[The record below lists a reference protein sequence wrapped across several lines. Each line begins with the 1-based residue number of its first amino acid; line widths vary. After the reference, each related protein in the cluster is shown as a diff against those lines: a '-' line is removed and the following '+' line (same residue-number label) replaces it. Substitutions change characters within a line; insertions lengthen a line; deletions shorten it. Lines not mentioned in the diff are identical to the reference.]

1 MNNNNLKSTTLASKD
16 SLKRDRGDSSTQS
29 LALIPLPDRVNQPAQ
44 QRSIARIYVEQAKLY
59 FQEQNWRM
67 AIDACKNALES
78 DSKTVEAY
86 KILGNILK
94 LKGRNA
100 EALGVYA
107 RALTIDP
114 NCAAIYANLGSFYA
128 EQRNWQRAVEH
139 YQQAVILDPNLAG
152 AYRSLA
158 QIWEELGDSVRA
170 LECFCQAVNLEPE
183 VLTSEE
189 YFNFGREL
197 YQQGKVKEASIF
209 YTHGVKLNPKAK
221 SELAQL
227 VKMLEELKEWQQ
239 VVVYYHQ
246 LISLKDDSH
255 RPKTEDGKPIA
266 KLLAHSKVKSKRKAK
281 NLPSSVKPRQ
291 VKAILPS
298 SDSVPRLLPN
308 SSDSKSSKSQEAQ
321 SSQGTVSLTIVKDS
335 FKESQT
341 STVEVA
347 QMQGDRQPTA
357 TSWNNLGSVY
367 AQKQQWLKAISCYQE
382 ALELDPKLAKIYRN
396 LARVYNKTGEP
407 RKAYLNCYKAY
418 TLEPEKVKAA
428 EYFNLAKH
436 LLQQSETK
444 IAIACLQRTVELQPD
459 FKRAYLILGKLFEKA
474 GKIEQAKSY
483 YSKLN
488 SDRSSNIKYLDK
500 AK

>member
-1 MNNNNLKSTTLASKD
+1 MNNNNLKSTTLPSKD
-16 SLKRDRGDSSTQS
+16 SLKRDRGNSSTQS
-29 LALIPLPDRVNQPAQ
+29 LALISLPGRVNQPAQ

-94 LKGRNA
+94 LKGRKA

-114 NCAAIYANLGSFYA
+114 NCASIYANLGSFYA
-128 EQRNWQRAVEH
+128 EQQNWQEAVEH

-158 QIWEELGDSVRA
+158 QVWEELGDWDRA

-189 YFNFGREL
+189 YFNFGKEL
-197 YQQGKVKEASIF
+197 YKQGKVKEATIF
-209 YTHGVKLNPKAK
+209 YIQGVKLDPKAK

-227 VKMLEELKEWQQ
+227 VKMLEEVHEWQQ
-239 VVVYYHQ
+239 AVVYYHQ
-246 LISLKDDSH
+246 LISLKDDRH
-255 RPKTEDGKPIA
+255 RPKTENSKPIK
-266 KLLAHSKVKSKRKAK
+266 KLLAHSKLKSKKKAK
-281 NLPSSVKPRQ
+281 SLPSSASNRQ
-291 VKAILPS
+291 IKAISPS

-308 SSDSKSSKSQEAQ
+308 SSNPKLTKSNEAL
-321 SSQGTVSLTIVKDS
+321 SSQGAVSLTIVKDS

-341 STVEVA
+341 STVGVVLPN
-347 QMQGDRQPTA
+347 MQGDRQPTA
-357 TSWNNLGSVY
+357 TSWNNLGSLY

-382 ALELDPKLAKIYRN
+382 ALQLDPNLAKIYRN
-396 LARVYNKTGEP
+396 LARVYSSTGEL
-407 RKAYLNCYKAY
+407 RKAYLCCYKAY
-418 TLEPEKVKAA
+418 TLEPKKVKAA

-436 LLQQSETK
+436 LLQHSEIDK
-444 IAIACLQRTVELQPD
+444 AIACLQRTVELQSD

-488 SDRSSNIKYLDK
+488 SN
-500 AK
+500 